1 MKYTEMYKIKNADS
15 FEKAK
20 NIRKTVDVIITSIT
34 ILLVLIAMVAVA
46 FVDIESDAP
55 LNILFVTIA
64 SITIL
69 TIINKIIQGG
79 KNDI

>member
-20 NIRKTVDVIITSIT
+20 NIRKTADVIITSIT
-34 ILLVLIAMVAVA
+34 IVLVLIAMVAVA

-55 LNILFVTIA
+55 LNILFITIT

>member
-69 TIINKIIQGG
+69 TIINKIIQRG

>member
-20 NIRKTVDVIITSIT
+20 NIRKIADVIITSIT
-34 ILLVLIAMVAVA
+34 VVLILIAMVAVA
-46 FVDIESDAP
+46 FVDIESDTP
-55 LNILFVTIA
+55 LNILFASIA

-69 TIINKIIQGG
+69 TIINKIIQGDNNG
-79 KNDI
+79 